1 VRRSSRPPTPDPRPP
16 VRIIAGRARG
26 VRLAPAPDGVRPTSD
41 RVRESLF
48 NSLGQFFDGGE
59 VLDLYAGTGAL
70 GIEALSRGCERAVFV
85 EWSGRAAAAIRENL
99 RRTGFEG
106 RGEVLRGEVGEALGR
121 LESEGRRFY
130 LIFADPPYRIAPSEV
145 GGILSRLGAVLA
157 PGGRVVIESG
167 EAPPE
172 DVFGR
177 KGATRRYGG
186 TFVTVL
192 GRSEMTLRV
201 AVCPGSFDPVTAGHL
216 DIIRRASR
224 IFDHVVVAVGGNT
237 RKSPRL
243 SARERAGLIRKVTSG
258 IDNVSVEVMEGLLV
272 DFAQEQGAGAIV
284 KGLRAVSDFESE
296 FEQAQLNRTMSPD
309 IETVFIMAASEH
321 SFLSSSAVREIAAL
335 GGEVRGLVPDSILET
350 VRQIYSGSDGKIQGS

>member
-1 VRRSSRPPTPDPRPP
+1 MRV
-16 VRIIAGRARG
+16 IAGTAGG
-26 VRLAPAPDGVRPTSD
+26 VRLAPVPRGVRPTAD

-48 NSLGQFFDGGE
+48 NALGQFFDGGD

-85 EWSGRAAAAIRENL
+85 EKDRAARAAISENLKKTRFVDRSEVVAGDAGRAVENM
-99 RRTGFEG
+99 GKG
-106 RGEVLRGEVGEALGR
+106 
-121 LESEGRRFY
+121 GRRFD
-130 LIFADPPYRIAPSEV
+130 LIFADPPYRIAASEV
-145 GGILSRLGAVLA
+145 GGILDRLGALLA
-157 PGGRVVIESG
+157 LGGRVVIESG

-172 DVFGR
+172 GPLGR
-177 KGATRRYGG
+177 KGSTRRYGG
-186 TFVTVL
+186 TFVTVFE
-192 GRSEMTLRV
+192 RSQLTMRV

-216 DIIRRASR
+216 DIIRRSAR

-243 SARERAGLIRKVTSG
+243 SGIERAGLIEKVTA
-258 IDNVSVEVMEGLLV
+258 DLENVSVEVMEGLLV
-272 DFAQEQGAGAIV
+272 NFAKEQGAGAIV

-296 FEQAQLNRTMSPD
+296 FEQAQLNRSMSPE

-321 SFLSSSAVREIAAL
+321 SFLSSSAVREIASL
-335 GGEVRGLVPDSILET
+335 GGDVRGLVPEGILET